1 MTTTT
6 SLWSSG
12 FLTRTLFRHL
22 VNPATDYHRPLGML
36 VYKIHFDLFHL
47 DPLPYRITVFLLHA
61 LNILLVYL
69 VLRQVI
75 GSGYAAGFGALLFS
89 YQLAFWH
96 IFWQF
101 GTIFELLAGTFFF
114 LGILI
119 FLRHGHSWP
128 GVLSATVLFVLAI
141 RSKEMAVTLPVVW
154 LLYEIITAVR
164 GPWKRFFL
172 PAAIVG
178 WFVYLK
184 IATME
189 QSDPSMPYHME
200 ISPAALFHGFCWY
213 LNALWTVEWSPGVW
227 IVLLFLVTGAIL
239 FTRNRRALF
248 FLLYVALTFLPVI
261 FLVNHR
267 FAFFWYIPMLGVC
280 GLLAMAVKVAH
291 ERLSHL
297 LAPRYL
303 PVAQVAVLVIAAAL
317 HGSVQSHKSRYAH
330 NWGTEVARE
339 YRQFVQDVQSLPA
352 PAPGETLYF
361 TSMPRFFTED
371 VLMRAVPGRPA
382 PH

>member
-1 MTTTT
+1 
-6 SLWSSG
+6 
-12 FLTRTLFRHL
+12 
-22 VNPATDYHRPLGML
+22 
-36 VYKIHFDLFHL
+36 
-47 DPLPYRITVFLLHA
+47 
-61 LNILLVYL
+61 
-69 VLRQVI
+69 
-75 GSGYAAGFGALLFS
+75 
-89 YQLAFWH
+89 
-96 IFWQF
+96 
-101 GTIFELLAGTFFF
+101 
-114 LGILI
+114 
-119 FLRHGHSWP
+119 
-128 GVLSATVLFVLAI
+128 
-141 RSKEMAVTLPVVW
+141 
-154 LLYEIITAVR
+154 
-164 GPWKRFFL
+164 
-172 PAAIVG
+172 
-178 WFVYLK
+178 
-184 IATME
+184 ME

-371 VLMRAVPGRPA
+371 VLMRAVQVALRRTDIDTRVEIERKTA
-382 PH
+382 N